1 MDNGIYQITGK
12 QKAATAGTADI
23 VAIARGAGIADSHW
37 VHRVETIVPVG
48 LRRTRASER
57 RREPRHPF
65 KSFDAETLP
74 GIDAA
79 LVASRDSAAWRRSR
93 VAA

>member
-37 VHRVETIVPVG
+37 VDRVETIVPVG
-48 LRRTRASER
+48 LCRTTAR
-57 RREPRHPF
+57 RRELRHPIR
-65 KSFDAETLP
+65 
-74 GIDAA
+74 G
-79 LVASRDSAAWRRSR
+79 VAR
-93 VAA
+93 